1 LVEGGKEIMVIILS
15 LLGITFTLMIY
26 LSMVKVAAKADRELE
41 RIMSEYT
48 MRINTGNEEKPVVSK
63 AI

>member
-1 LVEGGKEIMVIILS
+1 MVIILS